1 MTKRENLV
9 RTITRNSPSWVPYR
23 YDGSMTLLKPAVV
36 ARPEESGF
44 DDWGVNWLKT
54 GGKEGSFPDGKPV
67 FLPDEIGTFSVPDTD
82 FGLVTN
88 DLREQIAR
96 VPDRDTLIIAYNE
109 LILFERVQLL
119 LGTNNFLMATALDSD
134 RVGRILDVITEY
146 QLQLTESILK
156 AGVSGVRFTDD
167 WGTQTSLF
175 ISPDRWRLLFKPRLE
190 RLYAIVKEHD
200 GFIFQ
205 HSCGHIEEIVPDLI
219 EIGLDVLDPCQPQA
233 NDIFA
238 WKKRYGGS
246 LSFMGGLDTQGY
258 LSLGSPK
265 LVKDRVKEVVTTMS
279 AGGGYI
285 AAPSHTITIPEQ
297 NRLAMLEALREVKEQ
312 ASSTAKKAKKNRN
325 KTFLVDK

>member
-1 MTKRENLV
+1 MTGES
-9 RTITRNSPSWVPYR
+9 I
-23 YDGSMTLLKPAVV
+23 GS
-36 ARPEESGF
+36 RP
-44 DDWGVNWLKT
+44 
-54 GGKEGSFPDGKPV
+54 GKEGSFPDGTPV
-67 FLPDEIGTFSVPDTD
+67 ILPDGIGNFSVPDTD
-82 FGLVTN
+82 FGLVTK

-96 VPDRDTLIIAYNE
+96 APDKDTLIIAYNE

-134 RVGRILDVITEY
+134 RVERILDVITEY

-190 RLYAIVKEHD
+190 RLYAVVKEHD

-265 LVKDRVKEVVTTMS
+265 LVKDRVREVVTIMS
-279 AGGGYI
+279 ARGGYI

-297 NRLAMLEALREVKEQ
+297 NRLAMLEALREVNE
-312 ASSTAKKAKKNRN
+312 ASSTAKKAEKNRN
-325 KTFLVDK
+325 KASHVDK

>member
-9 RTITRNSPSWVPYR
+9 RTITRNNPAWVPYR
-23 YDGSMTLLKPAVV
+23 YDGSLTLLKPSVV
-36 ARPEESGF
+36 ARPEECGL

-54 GGKEGSFPDGKPV
+54 GAKEGSFPDGKPV
-67 FLPDEIGTFSVPDTD
+67 VLLDELETILVPDTD
-82 FGLVTN
+82 FGSVTRE
-88 DLREQIAR
+88 LQEQIAR
-96 VPDRDTLIIAYNE
+96 APDSDTLIIGYNE

-119 LGTNNFLMATALDSD
+119 LGTNNFLMATVLDSD
-134 RVGRILDVITEY
+134 RVEKILDVITEY

-156 AGVSGVRFTDD
+156 AGVSGIRFTDD

-175 ISPDRWRLLFKPRLE
+175 ISPERWRLLFKPRLK
-190 RLYAIVKEHD
+190 RLYAVVKEHN

-233 NDIFA
+233 NDIFG

-258 LSLGSPK
+258 LSLGSSEQ
-265 LVKDRVKEVVTTMS
+265 VRRRVTEVVTIMGT
-279 AGGGYI
+279 GGGYI

-297 NRLAMLEALREVKEQ
+297 NRLAMLEALREVNEK
-312 ASSTAKKAKKNRN
+312 ASYTAKNAEKNRN
-325 KTFLVDK
+325 KASYVDK